1 MGSSTVERAIIISL
15 FGLITYGC
23 ASNKLVGRY
32 ASAKCQ
38 TEGSQPTSCTSI
50 QPGASAYV
58 ASIKT
63 PQPSSDASGTSL
75 PERALA
81 AYINVIG
88 NQKISATAKDLR
100 SNLSAKLSGP
110 SSSSGDVAD
119 RTVFS
124 KTLIVTVRKE
134 GRFNPAD
141 RLEATNVKIKL
152 DNARFESWDTLAT
165 AYTTV
170 NAGTVQ
176 LTQTRGL
183 TESLT
188 AGAPSTAPA
197 SVSATV
203 TGNQSNTKVENYTA
217 TNQTE
222 TLTAT
227 IEDEGRAL
235 VIYRQGGA
243 GIDLT
248 GNTVIKVTI
257 SYIGS
262 SPMFTHVFFVDK
274 YKDKKMKWLSPNKL
288 SVADKPVLAVPPG
301 NAIPAQII
309 LIYTLRHVESGDSTY
324 EERDDKVIEF
334 TASVVSH

>member
-1 MGSSTVERAIIISL
+1 
-15 FGLITYGC
+15 
-23 ASNKLVGRY
+23 
-32 ASAKCQ
+32 
-38 TEGSQPTSCTSI
+38 
-50 QPGASAYV
+50 
-58 ASIKT
+58 
-63 PQPSSDASGTSL
+63 
-75 PERALA
+75 
-81 AYINVIG
+81 
-88 NQKISATAKDLR
+88 
-100 SNLSAKLSGP
+100 
-110 SSSSGDVAD
+110 
-119 RTVFS
+119 
-124 KTLIVTVRKE
+124 VTVRKE

-334 TASVVSH
+334 TASPVMKMVTLVPEREVSPRMFGLVATAGAFSGFAVNIKERGAPPVGLCFDSYNEVREFLTYLNAVHSKHPAEIGGGSRLGFLVPPSAFSGLTASDVPALEARDKCM